1 MGEASASPEAF
12 AFLLGS
18 VACNPVAQTHICT
31 LPPQAAWWWSPHQEK
46 SKGDVDQRQV
56 RTTQK
61 LPEQRDACQKL
72 PYDRDKFKYCIIE
85 GTSKK
90 KTKNAPTSQGEL
102 PKDAYRTRV
111 KEPWKIAQNKATYG
125 SGSQPRGA
133 RKRLLLLGRE
143 WPDPGRW
150 SPWLRRQQ

>member
-18 VACNPVAQTHICT
+18 VACNPAAQTHICT

-61 LPEQRDACQKL
+61 LPEQRDAHQKL

-90 KTKNAPTSQGEL
+90 KKKKRTHEPRRVAEGRIQDTCKEALENRAEQGHVRFRE
-102 PKDAYRTRV
+102 PATRC
-111 KEPWKIAQNKATYG
+111 KEASVTA
-125 SGSQPRGA
+125 GA
-133 RKRLLLLGRE
+133 
-143 WPDPGRW
+143 
-150 SPWLRRQQ
+150 